1 MLKLGKAAFVL
12 APICLFA
19 SFFASAVLHNNTL
32 MSVFIVLATVFLILD
47 IIGKIAGSRKETKKE
62 DANHD

>member
-19 SFFASAVLHNNTL
+19 SFFSSAVLRNNTM
-32 MSVFIVLATVFLILD
+32 MSVFIVSATVFLILA
-47 IIGKIAGSRKETKKE
+47 IIGKIAESRKETKE
-62 DANHD
+62 GDANHD

>member
-19 SFFASAVLHNNTL
+19 SFFSSAVLQDNTL
-32 MSVFIVLATVFLILD
+32 MSVFIVLATVFLILA
-47 IIGKIAGSRKETKKE
+47 IIGKIAESRKETKKE